1 MFNEKEIKEIEVV
14 EEYNAEIEE
23 TVEETEE
30 VIVAEKKNIF
40 AEKMNLFGKK
50 AKENAE
56 IALQKAGEYGKIS
69 AEKSMEVLQKAG
81 EGMQRGFADLQER
94 INDDSYQRRMK
105 KYNPVFM
112 EQYSADD
119 FKTPKMIMVVSDH
132 ERQDI
137 DVCQGS
143 IGWLEKQK
151 DVNAFCIYENAV
163 ETSGMTFIPS
173 PQAGALYYVDNF
185 NDNKYIRTDCIF
197 DEAYKGKL
205 AELKHIAYCLGAKQC
220 IIEIREESKKVAIDK
235 KKFNAKESAKLKIG
249 EASSTEK
256 IEQSSSS
263 KEKVYREG
271 KIVVKMGGNSEP
283 KRPTLKWFKNDETI
297 KEIIDKRLEN
307 NNPVNEEI
315 IHLKGSS
322 YSTMSQKTA
331 YEIDVAVK
339 KLAGAN
345 VKTKVESDYLNESNY
360 SFNYIIQF

>member
-14 EEYNAEIEE
+14 EEYNAEIAESVE
-23 TVEETEE
+23 TTEE
-30 VIVAEKKNIF
+30 VIVAEKKNVF

-50 AKENAE
+50 AKENAGV
-56 IALQKAGEYGKIS
+56 ALQKAGEYGKIG

-81 EGMQRGFADLQER
+81 EGMQKGFADLQDKM
-94 INDDSYQRRMK
+94 NNDSYQRRLK

-112 EQYSADD
+112 EQYLEEG
-119 FKTPKMIMVVSDH
+119 FRIPKIVMVVSDY

-143 IGWLEKQK
+143 IGWFEKQK
-151 DVNAFCIYENAV
+151 DVNAFCIYENVA
-163 ETSGMTFIPS
+163 EQSGITFVPA
-173 PQAGALYYVDNF
+173 PQVGSLYYADNF
-185 NDNKYIRTDCIF
+185 SENKFIRTDLIF

-220 IIEIREESKKVAIDK
+220 IIEIKEENKKVAIDK
-235 KKFNAKESAKLKIG
+235 KRFKAKENAKLKVG
-249 EASSTEK
+249 EVSSTEK

-271 KIVVKMGGNSEP
+271 KVVVKMAGNSEP
-283 KRPTLKWFKNDETI
+283 KRPNLKWFKNDDTI
-297 KEIIDKRLEN
+297 KEIIEKRLEN
-307 NNPVNEEI
+307 SNPLNEEI

-331 YEIDVAVK
+331 GEIDVAVK

-345 VKTKVESDYLNESNY
+345 VETKVESDYLNESNY